1 MKLFGNLQ
9 QNIKVLK
16 QIENKS
22 NSWKTQSFEHRLKT
36 LEEIRQE
43 YIEWKYGNKQRF
55 QRVYSITKR

>member
-1 MKLFGNLQ
+1 MSPIIKAVKKINKNNL
-9 QNIKVLK
+9 
-16 QIENKS
+16 KS
-22 NSWKTQSFEHRLKT
+22 DFSFWKTKSFEQRLKT